1 MIVLLILLLVLALC
15 VLLWLWAIAPQL
27 PRADFSA
34 FLKYD
39 YAHRG
44 LHDKDNGVPENSLKA
59 FSLAAV
65 CGFGMELDLQLTKDN
80 RVVVHHDD
88 SILRT
93 CGVDNDLGGA
103 LWLQADG
110 LSGRGAPVLPD
121 AGGGGGQDAADH
133 RAQGL

>member
-59 FSLAAV
+59 IFL
-65 CGFGMELDLQLTKDN
+65 
-80 RVVVHHDD
+80 
-88 SILRT
+88 SIR
-93 CGVDNDLGGA
+93 
-103 LWLQADG
+103 
-110 LSGRGAPVLPD
+110 R
-121 AGGGGGQDAADH
+121 
-133 RAQGL
+133 RASTYLI